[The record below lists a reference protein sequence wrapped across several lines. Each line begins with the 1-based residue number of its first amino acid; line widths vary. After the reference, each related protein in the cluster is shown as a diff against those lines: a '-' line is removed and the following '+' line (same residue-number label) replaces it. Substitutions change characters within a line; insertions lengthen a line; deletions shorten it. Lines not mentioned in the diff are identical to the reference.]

1 MRQYVVGNAPCI
13 VSHAHDDAAV
23 FGSKLGCNLMRARLC
38 SIDNKII
45 EYDKKKS
52 RSIPQS
58 KYHPPMDVETCGGN
72 RFTCASLQYRQNLR
86 EQHG

>member
-45 EYDKKKS
+45 EYDKKVVVS
-52 RSIPQS
+52 LNQNITLQ
-58 KYHPPMDVETCGGN
+58 MDVETCGGN
-72 RFTCASLQYRQNLR
+72 RFTCAGLQYPANLR

>member
-45 EYDKKKS
+45 EY
-52 RSIPQS
+52 
-58 KYHPPMDVETCGGN
+58 N
-72 RFTCASLQYRQNLR
+72 N
-86 EQHG
+86 